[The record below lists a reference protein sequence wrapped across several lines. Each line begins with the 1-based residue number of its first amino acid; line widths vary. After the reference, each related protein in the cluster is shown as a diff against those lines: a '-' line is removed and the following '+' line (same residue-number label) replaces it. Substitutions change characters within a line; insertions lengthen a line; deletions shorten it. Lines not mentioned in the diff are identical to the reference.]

1 MPIYEYRCRHC
12 DSSFEEIVLSR
23 DEAIACPTCASAEV
37 ERELSVFSSPGN
49 RPGER
54 AAGGGCGGC
63 GPSGCGCH

>member
-1 MPIYEYRCRHC
+1 MPIYEYRCRRC
-12 DSSFEEIVLSR
+12 DNSFEEIVLSR
-23 DEAIACPTCASAEV
+23 DETIACPSCASSDI

-49 RPGER
+49 RLGEG